1 MENCVCVQTMP
12 RPKCEDFSLALE
24 QDIFRGKKKQ
34 RLVPVQPV
42 LLMDAAGPILQDY
55 MCSTED
61 PAA

>member
-1 MENCVCVQTMP
+1 MP
-12 RPKCEDFSLALE
+12 WPKCEDFSLALE